1 MLISDPDRQDVGGRG
16 MSADI
21 PLSQRLSYGLG
32 AVVLHGVIGAAC
44 LIGLEGHGLEL
55 RDAVAADEIAIY
67 VETIVPTTMEDTVR
81 EEPQPAPAPESKG
94 EEAEAEDLS
103 LPVEPEAEVI
113 LPSARVQ
120 TVDLSVKP
128 TVPQKPTVQKQ
139 VQHTLLAPQGQ
150 PRAQAESK
158 RGWVKPS
165 YPAYLRNPPP
175 TYPKSARKRRLEG
188 VVYLRVWVGADG
200 RVQNI
205 KIATSS
211 AHRSLDQAA
220 VKTVRTWRFIPAK
233 RNGKARADEVIVP
246 VRFRLK

>member
-1 MLISDPDRQDVGGRG
+1 

-21 PLSQRLSYGLG
+21 PLSQRLIYGLG
-32 AVVLHGVIGAAC
+32 ALVLHGVIGAAC
-44 LIGLEGHGLEL
+44 LIGLEGQGLEL
-55 RDAVAADEIAIY
+55 REAVATDEIAIY
-67 VETIVPTTMEDTVR
+67 VETIVPPAVEETVQ
-81 EEPQPAPAPESKG
+81 EEPQPEPAPVPES
-94 EEAEAEDLS
+94 EEEVSEVEAEAEDLS
-103 LPVEPEAEVI
+103 LPVEEKAEVI

-128 TVPQKPTVQKQ
+128 TVPQKPTVQKPA
-139 VQHTLLAPQGQ
+139 QHKPLAPQGQ

-233 RNGKARADEVIVP
+233 RNGKACADEVIVP